1 MRMERD
7 GKTVTVYM
15 EGELDHCGAQAI
27 RRILDGVIQDRDVK
41 NMILDMED
49 IAFMDSSGIGVILG
63 RYRQL
68 QMRGGKLAVKNMNA
82 QVTKV
87 FRLSGM
93 QQIIEI
99 V

>member
-7 GKTVTVYM
+7 QNTVTIYM
-15 EGELDHCGAQAI
+15 DGELDHCSAQGI
-27 RRILDGVIQDRDVK
+27 RRVLDGCLQDGQVK

-49 IAFMDSSGIGVILG
+49 ITFMDSSGIGVILG
-63 RYRQL
+63 RYKMLRQ
-68 QMRGGKLAVKNMNA
+68 RGGKLSVRNMNA
-82 QVTKV
+82 QVSKV

-93 QQIIEI
+93 HQIIDI